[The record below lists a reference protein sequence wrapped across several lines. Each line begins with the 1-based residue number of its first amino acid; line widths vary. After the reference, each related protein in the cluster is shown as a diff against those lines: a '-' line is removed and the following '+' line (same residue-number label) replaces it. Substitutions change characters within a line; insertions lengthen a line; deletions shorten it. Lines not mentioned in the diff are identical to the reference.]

1 MVSKPDNV
9 NSPEHYRQGGIE
21 CIQAIES
28 ALTPEEYRGYLKGNI
43 IKYIWRERLKAGLE
57 SCQKSQW
64 YLNRLVEFTEANN
77 LKNHANRVN
86 IWGDVFPRA
95 EMPNPEFKDPFAQH
109 IPKSLLKEKEQIV
122 SPSKNGDA
130 YDQVDGLYHHL
141 KIQETQQ

>member
-9 NSPEHYRQGGIE
+9 NRPEHYRQGGIE
-21 CIQAIES
+21 CIAAIES

-64 YLNRLVEFTEANN
+64 YLNRLVEFTEKNN
-77 LKNHANRVN
+77 LRNHANRVN
-86 IWGDVFPRA
+86 IWGDGFPRP
-95 EMPNPEFKDPFAQH
+95 EMPNPEFKARNQ
-109 IPKSLLKEKEQIV
+109 KEEIV
-122 SPSKNGDA
+122 LPSTIGDA